1 MRIRFYRD
9 PETDLPHIY
18 EHDVT
23 EMDVEQAMRQRGED
37 RAGAGESRVAIGR
50 TLAGRIVRIIY
61 VRDAD
66 GEGIFVITAYELRGK
81 PLTAYRRRKRRH
93 LQ

>member
-9 PETDLPHIY
+9 PETDLLHIY

-23 EMDVEQAMRQRGED
+23 EMDVEQVMRQRGED
-37 RAGAGESRVAIGR
+37 RAGAHGSRVAIGR
-50 TLAGRIVRIIY
+50 TLAGRILRIIY

-81 PLTAYRRRKRRH
+81 PLIAFRRRKRRN